1 LEKTRKWRWGVHR
14 WFVLLFI
21 VLGIIG
27 VKLYPPVQPHI
38 QVAAEKLSETPL
50 FTIPGIGPIYLVNT
64 FTSMLVS
71 MLVIILVAYAV
82 KRAIGKGD
90 LVPDGIAGAIEML
103 IEVMYNLTENT
114 TGAKWA
120 KKVFPWFATIMIV
133 VLVANIVK
141 LLPGFETIGL
151 LHHSE
156 KGYAIKELFSGV
168 ATVLPQEGAYVVTPF
183 FRAQATDLN
192 FTLSLA
198 LISVIMTQVI
208 GLQAQGL
215 GYFSKFFN
223 TRNLFTKPFFGAMD
237 FLVGLLETISEFA
250 KILSFTFRLFGN
262 MFAGVVLLALIG
274 VMLPVFMP
282 SFVMLF
288 EVFIGLIQAFVFGML
303 TMVFMS
309 MATRGHG
316 GEEHAAEH

>member
-156 KGYAIKELFSGV
+156 
-168 ATVLPQEGAYVVTPF
+168 
-183 FRAQATDLN
+183 
-192 FTLSLA
+192 
-198 LISVIMTQVI
+198 
-208 GLQAQGL
+208 
-215 GYFSKFFN
+215 
-223 TRNLFTKPFFGAMD
+223 
-237 FLVGLLETISEFA
+237 
-250 KILSFTFRLFGN
+250 
-262 MFAGVVLLALIG
+262 
-274 VMLPVFMP
+274 
-282 SFVMLF
+282 
-288 EVFIGLIQAFVFGML
+288 
-303 TMVFMS
+303 
-309 MATRGHG
+309 
-316 GEEHAAEH
+316 

>member
-1 LEKTRKWRWGVHR
+1 LEKTNKKWRWGVHR
-14 WFVLLFI
+14 WWVLLFI
-21 VLGIIG
+21 ILGIVG
-27 VKLYPPVQPHI
+27 VRLYPPIQPHI
-38 QVAAEKLSETPL
+38 QVSAERLSETPL
-50 FTIPGIGPIYLVNT
+50 FTIPGIGPIYFVNT
-64 FTSMLVS
+64 FTSMIVS
-71 MLVIILVAYAV
+71 MLVIILIAYAV

-90 LVPDGIAGAIEML
+90 MVPGGIAGVVEML

-120 KKVFPWFATIMIV
+120 KKVFPWFATILLV

-151 LHHSE
+151 LHHSDH
-156 KGYAIKELFSGV
+156 GYAIKELFTGV
-168 ATVLPQEGAYVVTPF
+168 ATILPEEGEYMVTPF

-208 GLQAQGL
+208 GIQAQGL

-223 TRNLFTKPFFGAMD
+223 TRHLFTKPFFGAMD
-237 FLVGLLETISEFA
+237 FLVGLLELISEFA

-274 VMLPVFMP
+274 IMLPVFMP

-288 EVFIGLIQAFVFGML
+288 EVFIGVIQAFVFGML
-303 TMVFMS
+303 TMVFMAQ
-309 MATRGHG
+309 ATRGHG
-316 GEEHAAEH
+316 GEEHAA

>member
-1 LEKTRKWRWGVHR
+1 MEKTNKKWRWGVHR
-14 WFVLLFI
+14 WWVLLFI
-21 VLGIIG
+21 ILGIVG
-27 VKLYPPVQPHI
+27 VNFYPPVQPHI
-38 QVAAEKLSETPL
+38 QVSAERLSESPL
-50 FTIPGIGPIYLVNT
+50 FTIPGIGPFYFVNT
-64 FTSMLVS
+64 FTSMLVA
-71 MLVIILVAYAV
+71 MLVIILMAYAV
-82 KRAIGKGD
+82 KRAIGSGEM
-90 LVPDGIAGAIEML
+90 VPGGIAGAVEML

-120 KKVFPWFATIMIV
+120 KKVFPWFATILIV

-151 LHHSE
+151 LHHTE
-156 KGYAIKELFSGV
+156 HGHPIQELTSWA
-168 ATVLPQEGAYVVTPF
+168 ATVLPGEGEYVVTPF
-183 FRAQATDLN
+183 FRAAATDLN

-198 LISVIMTQVI
+198 LISVIVTQII

-215 GYFSKFFN
+215 GYFSKFFA
-223 TRNLFTKPFFGAMD
+223 TRHLFNKPFFGAMD
-237 FLVGLLETISEFA
+237 FLVGLLELISEFA

-288 EVFIGLIQAFVFGML
+288 EVFIGVIQAFVFGML
-303 TMVFMS
+303 TMVFMAQ
-309 MATRGHG
+309 ATQGHG
-316 GEEHAAEH
+316 GEEHAA